1 MIHNPCSRRLEL
13 AWIALFSALAFLRAG
28 PTDAA
33 GPAAH
38 ELEANPCVVGATLA
52 TGAPDPAIFA
62 REASRGVRAFWC
74 ETYDADGNSQR
85 AGAYWEL
92 YPDGATRALARYVD
106 SRIEGLVEIFDE
118 DGSLWLRGELVG
130 GHWAGPLEIFH
141 ANGSPWLSAHFRD
154 GQLDGPVET
163 RFPDG
168 SVESSTLFQGGR
180 EDAIAT
186 SYYPAQAGGGLRSR
200 VRVEGDEIVEAAPM
214 QPAEAGLSQAALPA
228 SPLHH
233 AEN

>member
-1 MIHNPCSRRLEL
+1 MIHDTSSRGLEL

-28 PTDAA
+28 STGAEGLADR
-33 GPAAH
+33 

-52 TGAPDPAIFA
+52 TGSPDPAIIA

-92 YPDGATRALARYVD
+92 YPGGATRALARYVD

-118 DGSLWLRGELVG
+118 DGSLWLRGEVVG

-168 SVESSTLFQGGR
+168 RVESSTLFQGGR

-186 SYYPAQAGGGLRSR
+186 SYYPAHAGGGLRSR
-200 VRVEGDEIVEAAPM
+200 VRVEGDEIVEAAPIR
-214 QPAEAGLSQAALPA
+214 PAEAALSQAALPA
-228 SPLHH
+228 SPQTH

>member
-1 MIHNPCSRRLEL
+1 M
-13 AWIALFSALAFLRAG
+13 ALFTALTLIRVGSA
-28 PTDAA
+28 DAA
-33 GPAAH
+33 GPAAQPAAQ
-38 ELEANPCVVGATLA
+38 EDEASPCVVGATLA

-74 ETYDADGNSQR
+74 ETYDADGNSLR

-106 SRIEGLVEIFDE
+106 SRIEGLVEVFDE
-118 DGSLWLRGELVG
+118 DGSLWLRGELAG
-130 GHWAGPLEIFH
+130 GQWTGPLEIFH
-141 ANGSPWLSAHFRD
+141 ANGSPWLSAHFRE

-168 SVESSTLFQGGR
+168 SVESRTRFLGGR

-200 VRVEGDEIVEAAPM
+200 VRVEGDEIVETAPM
-214 QPAEAGLSQAALPA
+214 QPLEAALSQAALSTP
-228 SPLHH
+228 PLHTS
-233 AEN
+233 EN